1 MENRYENGTLRWSFY
16 LIVGFLSFLFLSS
29 IFIEVLLYKYSVWIK
44 PPLALL
50 FSAILLYL
58 YKRYLLKY
66 AHFNDSISTCKK
78 LYTLPIGWGVAAI
91 LFGTIVPV
99 LFLVKV
105 YTIRNYNLNFTSQ
118 VEGLSLFL
126 LVAISEEIASRGILY
141 RLLSDRWNPS
151 IALIVS
157 SLLFGFMHLFNTG
170 GTAWSSLSIALTAG
184 WLLGISY
191 AYHRTIWVPIGMHWA
206 WNYLESCVFGF
217 PVSGNPI
224 TFIPIVTPIVS
235 GPDILTGG
243 AFGLEA
249 SIITVIIAIIIA
261 AAYTA
266 LYFKKMKVNS
276 KSENEITLMF

>member
-1 MENRYENGTLRWSFY
+1 MSNHYKNGALRWSFY
-16 LIVGFLSFLFLSS
+16 LIVGFLSFLILSS

-50 FSAILLYL
+50 FSSILLNL

-66 AHFNDSISTCKK
+66 AHFNGNISVYKK
-78 LYTLPIGWGVAAI
+78 LCTLPIGWGIAAI
-91 LFGTIVPV
+91 LFGTIIPV

-243 AFGLEA
+243 VFGLEA

-261 AAYTA
+261 TAYTA